1 MITVSSHTPAA
12 LAIPCFTGWLVS
24 AAAAVGD
31 ASPIPD
37 ALENVPL
44 LTPCWMITP
53 IVPPNTAFLA
63 NAAVTTVLISAG
75 TAVMFITIITTAA
88 IRYTVTMNGTIIDAI
103 ALIRFTPP
111 ITTTARINA
120 MINALTHIGILIAL
134 WNPSQIVYVAAAGMN
149 TEVPIIRIRAINV
162 PYFFHPRPLSAQ

>member
-1 MITVSSHTPAA
+1 
-12 LAIPCFTGWLVS
+12 
-24 AAAAVGD
+24 
-31 ASPIPD
+31 
-37 ALENVPL
+37 
-44 LTPCWMITP
+44 MITP

-134 WNPSQIVYVAAAGMN
+134 WNPSQIVYVAAAGIN
-149 TEVPIIRIRAINV
+149 TEVPIIRIMAINV

>member
-1 MITVSSHTPAA
+1 
-12 LAIPCFTGWLVS
+12 
-24 AAAAVGD
+24 
-31 ASPIPD
+31 
-37 ALENVPL
+37 
-44 LTPCWMITP
+44 MITP

-134 WNPSQIVYVAAAGMN
+134 WNPSDCICSCCRHEYRSSDHKDQGHKCTIFLPSKTSLCTISSTTTILTVN
-149 TEVPIIRIRAINV
+149 TCLIQNCQCTLCEA
-162 PYFFHPRPLSAQ
+162 YC